1 MCLDESDCH
10 VTNRSNFDHALSAD
24 MVDWTH
30 DDEPPSYDDDPSH
43 GDSPVLDHLHVSDS
57 EDWDAE
63 IDSMSSTEPQREY
76 SSVAHNQTTQS
87 NYDAEHSDKIKQGHL
102 YHESSSPNNSSSSQ
116 KQYFDNEVFPKS
128 SAQSNS
134 KQHSN
139 KETDFSDSQNSCY
152 YEEREMGYNLDITKS
167 DDSTIQPT
175 NVPSERRIVEDI
187 LNNFQDSIPHDIS
200 SATTSESS
208 VSNANQTFNYE
219 NMFHW
224 DFMEKLTNLEA
235 VFTQEDKAKFLAVL
249 NDTLRSTPPYSF
261 LLYLVENHYS
271 NVLEGKKSLAHV
283 SLMQFDK
290 WQSEGLFTEVA
301 PTEMEKDRA
310 LWIVTTRKLYLFDLC
325 NKVFKLDSKGN
336 EYLQRHIY
344 YLLQSKKRYKEVSE
358 MIIKLYLPINFSLT
372 N

>member
-30 DDEPPSYDDDPSH
+30 DDKPPSYDDDPSH
-43 GDSPVLDHLHVSDS
+43 GDSPVLDHLRISDS

-63 IDSMSSTEPQREY
+63 IDSMSS
-76 SSVAHNQTTQS
+76 
-87 NYDAEHSDKIKQGHL
+87 NYDAEYSDKIKQSNL

-128 SAQSNS
+128 SAQSKS
-134 KQHSN
+134 EQHSN
-139 KETDFSDSQNSCY
+139 KETAFSESQNSCY
-152 YEEREMGYNLDITKS
+152 YKEKEMDYNIDQSKS
-167 DDSTIQPT
+167 DDSTIQPA
-175 NVPSERRIVEDI
+175 NVPSERRIVKDI

-200 SATTSESS
+200 SATASESS
-208 VSNANQTFNYE
+208 VPNSNQTFDYE

-235 VFTQEDKAKFLAVL
+235 VFTQEDKAKFLGVL

-290 WQSEGLFTEVA
+290 RQSEGLFTEVS

-358 MIIKLYLPINFSLT
+358 MIIKLCLPINFT
-372 N
+372 

>member
-1 MCLDESDCH
+1 
-10 VTNRSNFDHALSAD
+10 
-24 MVDWTH
+24 
-30 DDEPPSYDDDPSH
+30 
-43 GDSPVLDHLHVSDS
+43 VLDHLHVSDS

-235 VFTQEDKAKFLAVL
+235 VFTQEDKAKFLGVL

-310 LWIVTTRKLYLFDLC
+310 LWIVTTCKLYLFDLC

-358 MIIKLYLPINFSLT
+358 MIIKLYLLINFSLT
-372 N
+372 NLTAMHPSGEPYSIIFLCLTPDDFIFQSEGTVT